1 MMIKVTDAEL
11 IEAIKQND
19 IATVCKLLDDVG
31 ILKAKGRI
39 PYDENIRQI
48 LQIILTAASAVAF
61 TSKLSSELT
70 EELIARVAP
79 CCQLFLFLRFMMLT
93 TETEANDCSAIP
105 NEIKNYISHGTSL
118 NSELMQRIEN
128 LDATEIRALLSWVL
142 GDDSPP
148 EIPIAFNMPI
158 MICAYKNELI
168 PTGNFLAFMAG
179 SLSEV
184 PCVDPLT
191 ALAHLFS

>member
-1 MMIKVTDAEL
+1 MIKVTDKGL
-11 IEAIKQND
+11 IEVIKQND
-19 IATVCKLLDDVG
+19 TATICKLLDDVG

-61 TSKLSSELT
+61 TGKLSNELT

-79 CCQLFLFLRFMMLT
+79 CCQLFRFLRFMTLT
-93 TETEANDCSAIP
+93 TDTETNDCSAIP
-105 NEIKNYISHGTSL
+105 NEIRDYISHGTSL

-128 LDATEIRALLSWVL
+128 LDAMEISALASWVL
-142 GDDSPP
+142 SDESPS

-158 MICAYKNELI
+158 MLSAYKNELI
-168 PTGNFLAFMAG
+168 PTGNFFAFMAG
-179 SLSEV
+179 TLSKA
-184 PCVDPLT
+184 PCADPLT
-191 ALAHLFS
+191 VLAHLFG

>member
-1 MMIKVTDAEL
+1 MTIEVTDVGL

-19 IATVCKLLDDVG
+19 IAKACKLLDDVG

-39 PYDENIRQI
+39 SYDESIRQI
-48 LQIILTAASAVAF
+48 SQIILTAASAVAF
-61 TSKLSSELT
+61 TGKLSSELT

-79 CCQLFLFLRFMMLT
+79 CCQLFLFLRFMVLAMDT
-93 TETEANDCSAIP
+93 VTIDCGTPPS
-105 NEIKNYISHGTSL
+105 EIENYISHGTIL
-118 NSELMQRIEN
+118 NNELMKRIEN
-128 LDATEIRALLSWVL
+128 LDAMEIGALVSWVIS
-142 GDDSPP
+142 DESPS

-158 MICAYKNELI
+158 MLSAYKNELI

-179 SLSEV
+179 SLSEA

-191 ALAHLFS
+191 ALANLFS